1 MGHLGTVRCL
11 VCKEEENRANIL
23 VECKEAHREKSLLK
37 NKWLYKNKETDYKKL
52 TRFSKIRVL
61 ENLRK
66 ILYEN
71 KCKEENPRE
80 ETV

>member
-1 MGHLGTVRCL
+1 M
-11 VCKEEENRANIL
+11 
-23 VECKEAHREKSLLK
+23 
-37 NKWLYKNKETDYKKL
+37 DYKKL
-52 TRFSKIRVL
+52 TGFSKIRGL

-80 ETV
+80 KTV